1 MSSARLYEQD
11 QYTKINYFY
20 ALSNLQY
27 KNEMKETIP
36 LIITSKRVKY
46 LRINLTILMQDEQVK
61 ITKQQS
67 KN

>member
-1 MSSARLYEQD
+1 MSSARLYEKD

-36 LIITSKRVKY
+36 FIITSKRVKY
-46 LRINLTILMQDEQVK
+46 LRINLTKLMQDVQVK
-61 ITKQQS
+61 IITPRP

>member
-1 MSSARLYEQD
+1 MSSARLYEKD

-36 LIITSKRVKY
+36 LITLKRVKY
-46 LRINLTILMQDEQVK
+46 LRINLTKLMQDVQVK
-61 ITKQQS
+61 IITHRP